1 MSGGGLSRPEY
12 LSQGVIYMIDNN
24 YVWGGGKRKKYIS
37 PRGSIPFHY
46 MSGRGRGRNTLVC
59 RGIIICHG
67 GVLGDKVIMSQGGDG
82 IHHLS
87 RGVTVAENLSMGVNQ
102 GNYYVLGGYGKFFL
116 HRGVFLFT
124 GIAHY
129 AYWLFSL
136 FSRHISRTQ
145 SFQHNRHVTFLCP
158 CSTEAVGIAHKPPRS
173 L

>member
-1 MSGGGLSRPEY
+1 MCETRALEHSYSSFTRRSDPSHSRNVDCVRGGLSQPEY

-59 RGIIICHG
+59 RGIIICHR
-67 GVLGDKVIMSQGGDG
+67 GVLWDKVIMSQGGDG

-87 RGVTVAENLSMGVNQ
+87 RGMMVAENLSMGVNQ

-116 HRGVFLFT
+116 HRGVYL
-124 GIAHY
+124 
-129 AYWLFSL
+129 L
-136 FSRHISRTQ
+136 
-145 SFQHNRHVTFLCP
+145 
-158 CSTEAVGIAHKPPRS
+158 E
-173 L
+173 